1 MEKRLLLAF
10 VLSAAIFM
18 VWSVLFPPPTK
29 RLPVPGSTPAAE
41 RQAAPEAPAT
51 PTAAVPAAE
60 HPTPQGTT
68 TEAQGLGSV
77 GTATSGDP
85 KATQELDNGL
95 IHLVVGARGGAVQS
109 LVLDRYDDD
118 EGRPLELVQK
128 VDLSARA
135 LPLQLVGEGG
145 PDGRVYEL
153 HAEGLSVRLRY
164 SDGQSQEVV
173 KTISLDTG
181 SYTVGIK
188 VEIHGSDG
196 YPWIA
201 VGTGM
206 RNVGPMEKENRF
218 ATWGDAVVLSGDKV
232 EKYHRKK
239 VKEPL
244 DIPGTGVVFAG
255 FQDTYFLNVMEDS
268 GRFDAVRI
276 VPLQMPAPLVD
287 EATVNGKKKKKI
299 KAEDL
304 RVLQVLVRPKAYPFE
319 AELFT
324 APKEYDL
331 LQKVDHGV
339 EKTLHFG
346 IFHPISVL
354 FLKVL
359 RWIQSYV
366 GNWGLAIIL
375 LTLGI
380 RLLLFPLMH
389 TSTVSMRKMQ
399 KIQPKVKAI
408 QEKYKK
414 SKSDPQA
421 RTKMNQEVMELYKV
435 EGVNPMGGCLPML
448 IQLPILW
455 ALYTLFAYAIELR
468 HAPFIFWIT
477 DLSAKDPY
485 YITPILMTFT
495 MWLQQKLAP
504 QAGDPQQQKMFRM
517 MPLIFG
523 IMFLGFPSGLVLYW
537 LTNNVLTIVQQE
549 VTLHL
554 IGERQLPG
562 TRRGGSAKGK
572 RKGKR
577 S

>member
-29 RLPVPGSTPAAE
+29 RLPMAGSTPAAE
-41 RQAAPEAPAT
+41 KQAPAEAT
-51 PTAAVPAAE
+51 PAPTAAVAAAE
-60 HPTPQGTT
+60 HPVPQGGTT
-68 TEAQGLGSV
+68 DAQGRAGV

-85 KATQELDNGL
+85 KATEELDNGL
-95 IHLVVGARGGAVQS
+95 IHLVVGARGGAVES

-128 VDLSARA
+128 VDLSTRA

-164 SDGQSQEVV
+164 SDGRSQEVI
-173 KTISLDTG
+173 KTISLEKG
-181 SYTVGIK
+181 SYTVGIQ
-188 VEIHGSDG
+188 VEIHGADG

-206 RNVGPMEKENRF
+206 RNVGPLEKENRF

-276 VPLQMPAPLVD
+276 VPLQMPAPAVD
-287 EATVNGKKKKKI
+287 ETTVKGKKKKKI

-346 IFHPISVL
+346 IFHPISVV

-380 RLLLFPLMH
+380 RILLFPLMH

-562 TRRGGSAKGK
+562 TKRGGSAKGK